1 MTNADFYKS
10 PIVLETE
17 PDQEF
22 LGFQMELN
30 PFEMIYQNPK
40 DMSQVLSPMSA
51 SPPAVLLS
59 GFASRC
65 SIVHK
70 GAFPQHQ
77 VDKGLAQLKDLCLK
91 AGIDSRNLDKILGRV
106 LKQRKQKRLGFLRVG
121 CVVCSCLL
129 GDLELLGN
137 ETCRRRYVLSVFVC
151 NFVCQRFGRMAF
163 VCVCGTSQKK

>member
-91 AGIDSRNLDKILGRV
+91 AGIDSRNLDKILRRV

-137 ETCRRRYVLSVFVC
+137 ETSRRRYVLSVFVC
-151 NFVCQRFGRMAF
+151 NFVCQ
-163 VCVCGTSQKK
+163 